1 MEQVFGIILLAAG
14 TSSRLG
20 KPKQLLKFNET
31 TLLQNA
37 IIQAKSLPNSFVLVV
52 TGAYKESIDLE
63 VATTDTQSVHNP
75 NWELGMGSSIAI
87 GLKKLQEV
95 KPTIKAC
102 IISVCDQPYI
112 STAIFKDLIYK
123 YNESGKGI
131 VASEYA
137 NTLGTPVLFS
147 NSYFDE
153 ILNLKGNEGAKKILK
168 HYKEDVA
175 AVPFEKGAID
185 IDTID
190 DYNKLINL

>member
-31 TLLQNA
+31 TLLQNT
-37 IIQAKSLPNSFVLVV
+37 IIQAKRLPNSFLLVV
-52 TGAYKESIDLE
+52 TGAYKEAIDLE

-75 NWELGMGSSIAI
+75 DWQLGIASSIAI

-95 KPTIKAC
+95 KPTIHTC

-112 STAIFKDLIYK
+112 STAIFKDLIHK

-137 NTLGTPVLFS
+137 NTVGTPVLFS
-147 NSYFDE
+147 DSYFNE
-153 ILNLKGNEGAKKILK
+153 LLNLKGNEGAKKILQ

-190 DYNKLINL
+190 DYNKLINP

>member
-37 IIQAKSLPNSFVLVV
+37 IIQAKKTPNSFVLVV
-52 TGAYKESIDLE
+52 TGAYKDLIDLE
-63 VATTDTQSVHNP
+63 VATTSTQSVHNP
-75 NWELGMGSSIAI
+75 NWQLGMASSIAI
-87 GLKKLQEV
+87 GLKKLQQV
-95 KPTIKAC
+95 KPSINAC
-102 IISVCDQPYI
+102 IISVCDQPHI
-112 STAIFKDLIYK
+112 STAIFKDLIQK

-147 NSYFDE
+147 NSYFNE
-153 ILNLKGNEGAKKILK
+153 LLNLKGNEGAKKILP

-175 AVPFEKGAID
+175 AVPFEKGTID

-190 DYNKLINL
+190 DYNKLINP

>member
-20 KPKQLLKFNET
+20 KPKQLLKFDET

-52 TGAYKESIDLE
+52 TGAYKDLIDLE

-75 NWELGMGSSIAI
+75 NWQLGMGSSIAI

-95 KPTIKAC
+95 KPNIHTC

-112 STAIFKDLIYK
+112 STAIFKDLIQK

-147 NSYFDE
+147 NSYFNKL
-153 ILNLKGNEGAKKILK
+153 LNLKGNEGAKKILQC
-168 HYKEDVA
+168 YKEDVA

-190 DYNKLINL
+190 DYNKLITP